1 MCFGHRASDRCVAR
15 LVRAYQSQRTQP
27 AEQANVENDKNERN
41 APKGNLD
48 VGFFNGVRADWGSRI
63 QFAESSIA
71 LESFQQQG
79 AKPLIPLPDGLHAS
93 HEALRVLGSG

>member
-27 AEQANVENDKNERN
+27 AEKADVENDKNERH

-48 VGFFNGVRADWGSRI
+48 VGFFNGVRADWGGRM

-71 LESFQQQG
+71 AESFQQQG
-79 AKPLIPLPDGLHAS
+79 AEPLLPLARGLRTS
-93 HEALRVLGSG
+93 HDALRVVVSV

>member
-1 MCFGHRASDRCVAR
+1 MCFGHRASDRRVAR

-27 AEQANVENDKNERN
+27 VEQADVENDKNERH

-79 AKPLIPLPDGLHAS
+79 AEPLIPLTGGPRAS
-93 HEALRVLGSG
+93 HDALRVLGSG